1 MTLKYL
7 MRFFEIRLISP
18 VKPLTPA
25 QARIRNLEYQ
35 VEVAKRALAAER
47 ERQSRQAEI
56 ERQQKAVSKL
66 VR

>member
-7 MRFFEIRLISP
+7 MRFFEIRVIKSI
-18 VKPLTPA
+18 KALTSA

-47 ERQSRQAEI
+47 ERQSKQAEL
-56 ERQQKAVSKL
+56 ERQQNAAKKL
-66 VR
+66 TR